1 MLPGQPPVYPRR
13 RVAACIP
20 LRQRDSRSEGRFLV
34 VVRDELVRAEGSNP
48 RSPVDDGEATT
59 GHAGVQRFLP

>member
-1 MLPGQPPVYPRR
+1 MLPGQPPVYSRR

-20 LRQRDSRSEGRFLV
+20 LRHRGLRCEGRFLV
-34 VVRDELVRAEGSNP
+34 VVRDELVSAEGSNP